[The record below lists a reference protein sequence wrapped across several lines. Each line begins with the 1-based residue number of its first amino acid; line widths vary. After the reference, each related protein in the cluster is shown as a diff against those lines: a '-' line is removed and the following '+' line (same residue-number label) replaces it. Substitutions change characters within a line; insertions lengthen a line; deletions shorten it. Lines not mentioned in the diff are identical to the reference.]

1 MIRETYRAESIARE
15 RAIAHFIN
23 GVSGQSLVNAE
34 TVQVPITDSISPV
47 RHAIDLDLRR
57 VCGFD

>member
-1 MIRETYRAESIARE
+1 MMVKLVAMRLIRKDY
-15 RAIAHFIN
+15 HY
-23 GVSGQSLVNAE
+23 VLVNAQ